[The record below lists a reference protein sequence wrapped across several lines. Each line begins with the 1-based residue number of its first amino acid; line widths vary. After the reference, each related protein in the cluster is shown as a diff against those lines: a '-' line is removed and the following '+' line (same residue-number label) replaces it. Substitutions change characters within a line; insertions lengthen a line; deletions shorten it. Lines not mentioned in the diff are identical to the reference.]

1 MIEVIKHTI
10 DKNEVLDNLQKDEFL
25 KNLEN
30 AKSVCLITKAKDDS
44 FSCVMNADPEDA
56 VAFISGILETLK
68 RTDSR
73 IKKYIETLLLR
84 EVYYFIEAIE
94 NDFTSDGDD
103 QC

>member
-10 DKNEVLDNLQKDEFL
+10 DKNEVLNNLQKDEFL

-44 FSCVMNADPEDA
+44 FSCIMHADPEDA
-56 VAFISGILETLK
+56 VAFISGILESFKEIDNRAKSAIAILLFHEF
-68 RTDSR
+68 SSFM
-73 IKKYIETLLLR
+73 ET
-84 EVYYFIEAIE
+84 IE